1 MGVGGAVVASGKS
14 LILNGKKETL
24 DRDTETAH
32 NVITVREQ
40 SDRIHGANI
49 MANAK
54 YKAQSVDEASRTVTT
69 VLGNGLKVV
78 CCMDDIPESLHTMLA
93 LHGLK
98 QKIGDAASGYS
109 KTNDYS
115 GGFSAMQSVVD
126 NLMNGLW
133 NAKGGTGTGDLVQAI
148 ANLKKIS
155 VEDAQATVDGLD
167 EEQLKI
173 VLGKPA
179 VKAEILRIKAERAAA
194 VAAASDDDGDIGV

>member
-1 MGVGGAVVASGKS
+1 
-14 LILNGKKETL
+14 
-24 DRDTETAH
+24 
-32 NVITVREQ
+32 
-40 SDRIHGANI
+40 

-54 YKAQSVDEASRTVTT
+54 YKAQGVDEEKRTVTT
-69 VLGNGLKVV
+69 VLGNGLKIV
-78 CCMDDIPESLHTMLA
+78 CGLDDIPERLHNMLA

-98 QKIGDAASGYS
+98 QKIGDAASGHS

-115 GGFSAMQSVVD
+115 GGFSAMQGVVD

-148 ANLKKIS
+148 ANLKKIDT
-155 VEDAQATVDGLD
+155 EEAQALVEGLD
-167 EEQLKI
+167 DEQLKT
-173 VLGKPA
+173 VQGKPA

>member
-1 MGVGGAVVASGKS
+1 
-14 LILNGKKETL
+14 
-24 DRDTETAH
+24 
-32 NVITVREQ
+32 
-40 SDRIHGANI
+40 

-54 YKAQSVDEASRTVTT
+54 YKAQGVDEEKRTVTT
-69 VLGNGLKVV
+69 VLGNGLKIV
-78 CCMDDIPESLHTMLA
+78 CGLDDIPERLHNMLA

-98 QKIGDAASGYS
+98 QKIGDAASGHS

-115 GGFSAMQSVVD
+115 GGFSAMQGVVD

-148 ANLKKIS
+148 ANLKKIDT
-155 VEDAQATVDGLD
+155 EEAQALVEGLD
-167 EEQLKI
+167 DEQLKA
-173 VLGKPA
+173 VQGKPA